1 MREYIVPVVFRTV
14 DELVVKAETQAE
26 AIDIVNE
33 KIKNN
38 PNANSIY
45 DNYKILE
52 TEIECLQDDE
62 IINDVQKFF
71 KMDDDRNTVTIN
83 GLGCAVHKEDKV
95 TIDEENSSNLPGAT
109 IEFENQK
116 DGLVHGDNVKTYSS
130 YSGADTVFSLNGKV
144 YGEIL
149 SFDFNYDPIF
159 TEKNEIRFNVNIFSS
174 IDSTSEDFMKANNAT
189 IIQVLCNGL
198 GQNIYRKFNG
208 VRFKSIK
215 SNNRIDDLNLEETY
229 IFDFFNVT
237 PFMKID
243 KDTSI
248 MEVLKNA

>member
-26 AIDIVNE
+26 AIKIVNE
-33 KIKNN
+33 KIKNH
-38 PNANSIY
+38 PNVNKLY
-45 DNYKILE
+45 DSYKVLE
-52 TEIECLQDDE
+52 TEVSCLQDDE
-62 IINDVQKFF
+62 ILEEVIKDYNL
-71 KMDDDRNTVTIN
+71 N
-83 GLGCAVHKEDKV
+83 KV
-95 TIDEENSSNLPGAT
+95 TDEYDREGFPNLPGAT

-116 DGLVHGDNVKTYSS
+116 DGLVHEDTVKTYSS

-159 TEKNEIRFNVNIFSS
+159 TEKNEIRFNVNIFSG
-174 IDSTSEDFMKANNAT
+174 IDSTSEDFMKTNNAT

-198 GQNIYRKFNG
+198 DQNIYRKFNG
-208 VRFKSIK
+208 VKFKSIK
-215 SNNRIDDLNLEETY
+215 SNNSIDDLNLEETY

>member
-26 AIDIVNE
+26 AIKIVNE
-33 KIKNN
+33 KIKNH
-38 PNANSIY
+38 PNVNKLY
-45 DNYKILE
+45 DSYKVLE
-52 TEIECLQDDE
+52 TEVSCLQDDE
-62 IINDVQKFF
+62 ILEEVIKDYNL
-71 KMDDDRNTVTIN
+71 N
-83 GLGCAVHKEDKV
+83 KV
-95 TIDEENSSNLPGAT
+95 TDEYDREGFPNLPGAT
-109 IEFENQK
+109 IEFENKK
-116 DGLVHGDNVKTYSS
+116 DELVHGDNIKTYSS
-130 YSGADTVFSLNGKV
+130 YSGADTAFSLNGKV

-174 IDSTSEDFMKANNAT
+174 IDSASEDFMKANNAT

-208 VRFKSIK
+208 VKFKSIK

-243 KDTSI
+243 KDTSV